1 MAQIDLTPFLC
12 EAFSSNPK
20 IYKAIEEIY
29 LQNRLAYY
37 RLAKESSWYTHEI
50 LTCQSIEKEIVMK
63 RALGILLEGDTE
75 KILLIIKKGW
85 KSIYNQ
91 IKNQQEIKASEIL
104 YQMIPKT
111 KTGQDRITND
121 ELNSYA
127 MVIIILAVLLG
138 KDLDEEDEAHL
149 IFINSCYKRLQWADE
164 GEYRFSLKSLTKED
178 KRKVRELK
186 NEIYT
191 DAGINRYWITHAES
205 SYEEMKR
212 FSTGLAYLFDTEG
225 LTSSIIEDQVMSE
238 KDIEEILAAYYV
250 SFPDRNQADGAK
262 FLAAG
267 HIIKALLKAYKQLKE
282 QYFKTNKENLYL
294 EIDTYQQEAKE
305 ARLELKKQEWVINQK
320 NQEIAN
326 LQKQVKA
333 EYGRAVS
340 EFRDQIKEKEIEISN
355 LRQELAR
362 SQAEVEELKKIAFSQ
377 EEPGEVTE
385 PVDLSEFKGVIVG
398 GHENWHNRMK
408 EILPD
413 SWRFVHP
420 DDNINTQIIV
430 GADIVFF
437 YVNYLSHA
445 VFKKIFFEAKKNNIP
460 VGYLKRINCQE
471 CFQDMQKGV
480 KIHFPIRWK

>member
-104 YQMIPKT
+104 YQMVPKT

-121 ELNSYA
+121 QLNSYA
-127 MVIIILAVLLG
+127 MVIVILAVLLG

-294 EIDTYQQEAKE
+294 EIDTCQQEAKE
-305 ARLELKKQEWVINQK
+305 ARLEVKKQEWVITQK
-320 NQEIAN
+320 SQEIAN
-326 LQKQVKA
+326 LQKQVKL
-333 EYGRAVS
+333 EYYRAVS
-340 EFRDQIKEKEIEISN
+340 EMRKDIKNKEIEISL
-355 LRQELAR
+355 LRRELAQGQ
-362 SQAEVEELKKIAFSQ
+362 SEIDELKKIAFSRG
-377 EEPGEVTE
+377 EPEVIIK
-385 PVDLSEFKGVIVG
+385 PVDLREFKGIIIG
-398 GHENWHNRMK
+398 GHENWHNRIK
-408 EILPD
+408 QILPD
-413 SWRFVHP
+413 SWRFIHP
-420 DDNINTQIIV
+420 DDNIDTQAIFW
-430 GADIVFF
+430 ADIIFF

-445 VFKKIFFEAKKNNIP
+445 VFTKIYPEAKKNNIP
-460 VGYLKRINCQE
+460 IGYLKRINY
-471 CFQDMQKGV
+471 QDCLEDIQ
-480 KIHFPIRWK
+480 RRLSQL